1 MPLVPILMPQLGESI
16 AEGTV
21 VSLLLQPGDPV
32 TADQEIL
39 EVETQKA
46 TMGVT
51 ALCSG
56 KLAVLSAEL
65 GKTYPVGH
73 VLAYI
78 EATADEVARTGVR
91 TVDDQKPAQVT
102 TSSPGPAN
110 DHRIEP
116 VIHGL
121 PVPAHATGAS
131 YISPRMRARM
141 DELGLNAAD
150 LAGVAGTGAG
160 GRVTV
165 RDFENFLGEL
175 ETKKTTPASTMR
187 VAVADSMRRSWTRP
201 LATVGVP
208 VSLEA
213 LLAHRASC
221 PEPRPGPAL
230 YAVRALAVAL
240 AEKPELAGRLI
251 GRRVV
256 HPESIDIGFAVEVD
270 DGVMVP
276 ALRDADKRRLSTL
289 VEPYRLLVAK
299 ARERKLSPA
308 ESKPGIATVTN
319 FGTFGIV
326 WATPIPLPEQ
336 NIVLGLGAATRAPTW
351 DESSASFKPVWQ
363 AEITLSFDHRVL
375 DGGAAGRLL
384 GRVAH
389 FLQTPWEL

>member
-1 MPLVPILMPQLGESI
+1 MPLVPIHLPQLGESI

-21 VSLLLQPGDPV
+21 VSLLVKPGDTV
-32 TADQEIL
+32 EADQEIL

-51 ALCSG
+51 ALCAG
-56 KLAVLSAEL
+56 KLAVLAAEL
-65 GKTYPVGH
+65 QTTYPVGY

-78 EATADEVARTGVR
+78 EATPAEIARTGAR
-91 TVDDQKPAQVT
+91 TVDDQQPPNIT
-102 TSSPGPAN
+102 TTTGPATAP
-110 DHRIEP
+110 RIEP
-116 VIHGL
+116 LIHGL
-121 PVPAHATGAS
+121 PVPAQATGAS

-150 LAGVAGTGAG
+150 LAGIAGTGAG

-165 RDFENFLGEL
+165 RDFETFLGEIDRKS
-175 ETKKTTPASTMR
+175 TVPASTMR

-213 LLAHRASC
+213 VLGHRLSC

-230 YAVRALAVAL
+230 YVVRALAVAL
-240 AEKPELAGRLI
+240 AEKPALGGRLI
-251 GRRVV
+251 GRRIV
-256 HPESIDIGFAVEVD
+256 HPGSIDIGFAVEVE

-276 ALRDADKRRLSTL
+276 VIRDADKRRLASL
-289 VEPYRLLVAK
+289 VDPYRTLVAK
-299 ARERKLSPA
+299 ARERRLAPN
-308 ESKPGIATVTN
+308 ESTPGIATVTN

-336 NIVLGLGAATRAPTW
+336 NLVLGLGAAIRAPMW
-351 DESSASFKPVWQ
+351 DEEAKAFKPSWQ

-384 GRVAH
+384 GRVADL
-389 FLQTPWEL
+389 LQKPWEL